1 MKIRVA
7 DYITQTLAEA
17 SGNKIFMITGGMIMF
32 LTDAVYKFHKENE
45 LEYYCFHHEQAASM
59 AAEAY
64 GRATGKLGVTYVTA
78 GPAALNTL
86 TGVVGA
92 YVDRS
97 PCIVVAGQSKVSQA
111 HVTTPRQFSLQG
123 FNTQP
128 IFEQVTKY
136 AVLLDD
142 ISKIK
147 YEIQKAVYMA
157 FEQPLGPVWVECPID
172 IQGAMFDP
180 DEYEDFIPPK
190 KEKLTYTREQLR
202 EIISTLKNANRPT
215 ILAGAGI
222 RQSNMVEEFR
232 ELIKLLNIPVTTT
245 RMGMDIIDHEDKL
258 FVGKPGT
265 YGDRTGNYAVQNS
278 DVLLVLGCRLSIGVI
293 GHDYD
298 QFAPDTKKIIVD
310 VDPKEF
316 QKPSIME
323 KDTCIE
329 ANLQDLIPQLIEEIR
344 NSDYDN
350 SKYNQWFEL
359 TRLWKNK
366 YPVDMD
372 EYAHLNEINS
382 YHFMGQFS
390 EKVGTNALVAVDT
403 GSCFHVHAQAFKVK
417 YGQRHI
423 ITGGLST
430 MGYSPS
436 SIGVA
441 ASANK
446 NDKKDIYCISGDG
459 SIQMNIQEFQTIS
472 HYNLPIK
479 TIILNNDGYLLIR
492 LTQKNFCESRLI
504 GESNQNGVGFP
515 DMKKVAELYNI
526 KYMSIKTMQELHSKI
541 DELIAYDG
549 PMICEVFTPRE
560 QLLIPRIASK
570 KLDSGQIISM
580 PYDDM
585 FPFLDRDEYEINKKM
600 AQKCK
605 N

>member
-17 SGNKIFMITGGMIMF
+17 SGNKMFMITGGMIMF
-32 LTDAVYKFHKENE
+32 LTDAVYKFHKENG

-64 GRATGKLGVTYVTA
+64 GRTTGKLGVTYVTA

-86 TGVVGA
+86 TSVVGA

-97 PCIVVAGQSKVSQA
+97 PCIIVAGQSKVSQA
-111 HVTTPRQFSLQG
+111 HVTIPRQFSLQG

-147 YEIQKAVYMA
+147 YEIQKAIYMA
-157 FEQPLGPVWVECPID
+157 FEQPVGPVWVECPID

-180 DEYEDFIPPK
+180 DKYEDFIPPK
-190 KEKLTYTREQLR
+190 KEKLTYTKEQLK
-202 EIISTLKNANRPT
+202 EIVDALKNADRPT

-222 RQSNMVEEFR
+222 RQSNMVEDFR
-232 ELIKLLNIPVTTT
+232 ELIKFLNIPVTTT
-245 RMGMDIIDHEDKL
+245 RMGMDIIDHEDEI
-258 FVGKPGT
+258 FVGRPGT
-265 YGDRTGNYAVQNS
+265 YGDRTGNYTVQNS

-298 QFAPDTKKIIVD
+298 KFAPDTKKIIID

-316 QKPSIME
+316 QKPSIMAQ
-323 KDTCIE
+323 DVCIE
-329 ANLQDLIPQLIEEIR
+329 ANLQDLIPELIKELK
-344 NSDYDN
+344 NSEYDN
-350 SKYNQWFEL
+350 IKSKKWLEL
-359 TRLWKNK
+359 TKTWKDK

-372 EYAHLNEINS
+372 EYANLDEINS

-390 EKVGTNALVAVDT
+390 EKVGKNALFAVDT

-441 ASANK
+441 VSSSK
-446 NDKKDIYCISGDG
+446 DEKRDIYCISGDG
-459 SIQMNIQEFQTIS
+459 SIQMNLQEFQTIS

-479 TIILNNDGYLLIR
+479 TLIINNDGYLLIR

-504 GESNQNGVGFP
+504 GESDQNGVSFP
-515 DMKKVAELYNI
+515 NMKKVADLYNI
-526 KYMSIKTMQELHSKI
+526 KYMSIQTMQELHSKI

-549 PMICEVFTPRE
+549 PMICEIFTPRE
-560 QLLIPRIASK
+560 QLLIPRVASK
-570 KLDSGQIISM
+570 KLDSGQIVSM

-585 FPFLDRDEYEINKKM
+585 FPFLERGEYETNKKM
-600 AQKCK
+600 AQECK